1 MRPKVTIAREQ
12 FDAVILHM
20 EGVVIQTAKVQ
31 ASGDHPDKT
40 LALVTAPKLLF
51 RWPQNGTGVGWAGG
65 PAAPLPST
73 HRAIPPLQP
82 ADR

>member
-31 ASGDHPDKT
+31 ATGGHRDKT
-40 LALVTAPKLLF
+40 LVVVTG
-51 RWPQNGTGVGWAGG
+51 RRAGG
-65 PAAPLPST
+65 PAALLPPT
-73 HRAIPPLQP
+73 HHAIAPVQP
-82 ADR
+82 ADRSR